1 MNIRHIL
8 IACSFSC
15 FVMVFSASAQKQKQT
30 PPAGSQPKDFV
41 LPAKKV
47 DELKNG
53 LRSTLVEYGAIPKV
67 TINVIVKT
75 GNVHEGP
82 KEVWLADLT
91 GNLMQEGTKTM
102 DFKTI
107 SRKVAAMG
115 GNINIGVGPDQVSV
129 SGSVLSEYAPELI
142 KVLADVLI
150 NPAFPASE
158 VERLKNDLKRQL
170 AVQKSSPQSQ
180 ASEKFNSIIYKDH
193 PYGRIFPTN
202 EMLDSYNIDM
212 VKGFYDKNFGARRT
226 VVYVVG
232 KFDQSAVSKAISESF
247 NGWKEGPEVSYPTVT
262 ANKSNEIA
270 TIDRPGAPQTTI
282 ILGMPTLIPNNPDY
296 VALQVTNSLLGG
308 SFGSRITSNI
318 REQKGYTYSPFSTI
332 QNRKNSSVWF
342 EQADVTTEHTG
353 ASLQEIAK
361 EVKRLQNE
369 APSKAEL
376 GGIQNYMAGIFVLQ
390 NSSPGG
396 IIGQLNF
403 IDYHGLDD
411 SYLTNRVKNIYAIT
425 PEKVSQVTKDNFK
438 YEDMTLV
445 MVGDKKSLEK
455 QRKQFEEARKVK

>member
-1 MNIRHIL
+1 MRNIL
-8 IACSFSC
+8 ISCSLLC
-15 FVMVFSASAQKQKQT
+15 CIIAISAQAQKQT
-30 PPAGSQPKDFV
+30 PPPGGQPKDFV
-41 LPAKKV
+41 LPAKKT
-47 DELKNG
+47 DQLKNG

-67 TINVIVKT
+67 TINIIVKT

-91 GNLMQEGTKTM
+91 GNLMQEGTKSM

-115 GNINIGVGPDQVSV
+115 GNVNIGVGPDQVYV

-170 AVQKSSPQSQ
+170 SVQKSSPQSQ

-193 PYGRIFPTN
+193 PYGRIFPTQ
-202 EMLDSYNIDM
+202 EMLDSYTIDM

-232 KFDQSAVSKAISESF
+232 KFDQPAVQKAIADSF
-247 NGWKEGPEVSYPTVT
+247 NEWKEGPEVNYPPVT
-262 ANKSNEIA
+262 ASKSNEIA

-282 ILGMPTLIPNNPDY
+282 ILGMPTLLPKSADF

-332 QNRKNSSVWF
+332 QSRKNTSVWF

-353 ASLQEIAK
+353 ASLQEIAR

-369 APSKAEL
+369 APTKEEL
-376 GGIQNYMAGIFVLQ
+376 AGIQNYMAGIFVLQ

-403 IDYHGLDD
+403 IDYHELDD
-411 SYLTNRVKNIYAIT
+411 SYLTNRVKNIYSIT
-425 PEKVSQVTKDNFK
+425 PEKVSQITKDNFK
-438 YEDMTLV
+438 YEDMTVV

-455 QRKQFEEARKVK
+455 QRKQFEDARKVK